1 MSSLR
6 LEGKNGS
13 KGGKATFGRAEN
25 LSVWQLTRRRS
36 EQKTKEAKENFEV
49 KIQKDRSTQK
59 NAKQKKHKGKI
70 EMSLFFVFFSL
81 SGLLA

>member
-1 MSSLR
+1 MTWEHMSSLR

-49 KIQKDRSTQK
+49 KIQKDR
-59 NAKQKKHKGKI
+59 APPKKGETKKI
-70 EMSLFFVFFSL
+70 IKTRED
-81 SGLLA
+81 